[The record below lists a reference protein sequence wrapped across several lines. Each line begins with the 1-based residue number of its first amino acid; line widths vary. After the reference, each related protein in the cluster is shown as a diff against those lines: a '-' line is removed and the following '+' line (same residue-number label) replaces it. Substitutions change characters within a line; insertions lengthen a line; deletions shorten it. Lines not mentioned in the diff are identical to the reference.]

1 MAEYPHVK
9 FGDPQEV
16 VDARLR
22 ATGTVRWH
30 DLTLIP
36 CQPVPP
42 VEPVLQVPVMYVA
55 NEAYEIMSGLMRNCT
70 SRIQAESF
78 MRMVAQS
85 DLFAKGVGRLCY
97 RRKSVF
103 RAGDLPLLYNR
114 YPFLAACTKGYKPNQ
129 VWGEAEVRETFSA
142 LLLYYIKWAT
152 FQRIRA
158 LHTDDHGYSWMTSPD
173 AAPVPMSKAVAIR
186 RLCEACFGEGCQKKV
201 ARAVGYSPQHIN
213 AVWNGRSPAS
223 ERLANLI
230 RGMAR
235 KHYAELGAAIKQY
248 DEV

>member
-9 FGDPQEV
+9 FGDAQEV

-22 ATGTVRWH
+22 ATGAVRWH

-36 CQPVPP
+36 CQPMPLVAPLLQAP
-42 VEPVLQVPVMYVA
+42 VAYVA

-70 SRIQAESF
+70 SRMRAESF
-78 MRMVAQS
+78 MKMVAAS
-85 DLFAKGVGRLCY
+85 DLFAKGLRRLCQ
-97 RRKSVF
+97 RRTSVF
-103 RAGDLPLLYNR
+103 RAGDLPLLYKR
-114 YPFLAACTKGYKPNQ
+114 YPFLAACTKGYSPDQ
-129 VWGEAEVRETFSA
+129 DWGEAEVRATISA

-158 LHTDDHGYSWMTSPD
+158 LQTDDRGYSWMMSPD
-173 AAPVPMSKAVAIR
+173 AAPVPMSQAVAIR
-186 RLCEACFGEGCQKKV
+186 KLCEACFGEGCQKKV
-201 ARAVGYSPQHIN
+201 ARAIGYSPQHIN

-230 RGMAR
+230 RVMAR
-235 KHYAELGAAIKQY
+235 KHYATLGEALQQY
-248 DEV
+248 DEG